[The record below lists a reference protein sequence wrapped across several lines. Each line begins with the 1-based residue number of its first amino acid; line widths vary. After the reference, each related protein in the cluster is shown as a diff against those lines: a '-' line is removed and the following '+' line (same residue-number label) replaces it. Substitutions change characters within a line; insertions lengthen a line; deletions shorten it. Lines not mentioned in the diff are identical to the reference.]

1 MLTSRKCENVEC
13 RRHLH
18 SVEVNLEHGFCP
30 ECAPADAPECRPT
43 VLGTCDDCGRVMVED
58 KEAHEHPQCVLG
70 FCDGC
75 MSGDIT
81 IGSANTIYAH
91 HIVGKRV
98 G

>member
-1 MLTSRKCENVEC
+1 
-13 RRHLH
+13 
-18 SVEVNLEHGFCP
+18 
-30 ECAPADAPECRPT
+30 
-43 VLGTCDDCGRVMVED
+43 
-58 KEAHEHPQCVLG
+58 VLG